1 MNLLSTDSDAT
12 QHGESVDRKRRQTD
26 DVESGVYY

>member
-12 QHGESVDRKRRQTD
+12 QHEVLVDRKRRQND
-26 DVESGVYY
+26 DAASGMYY